1 MIREDL
7 EYQVIFPRQAD
18 SVFPLAF
25 RESRLVE
32 FRKSLTQERSDWLL
46 FKTGIEEGGHRVEGE
61 EEDRPDHAEPAGQE
75 GRRESWSL
83 VLRNLLVAL
92 HLKVAREAGRLSGQ
106 SSVLNKYLSSKY
118 LPGPAWSIYIVAIQ
132 TLVIPGEK
140 F

>member
-1 MIREDL
+1 M
-7 EYQVIFPRQAD
+7 
-18 SVFPLAF
+18 FPLAF

-46 FKTGIEEGGHRVEGE
+46 FKTGVEEGGHRVEGE

-118 LPGPAWSIYIVAIQ
+118 LPGPALVYIYCCNSNFGNSGGKV
-132 TLVIPGEK
+132 LKP
-140 F
+140 